1 MPNPPNKLTTD
12 YLGRLI
18 YEIRGQRVM
27 FDSDLAAIYGVST
40 KRLNEQFRR
49 NRKRFP
55 DDFAFQL
62 TAEEASSIRSQIATA
77 SAPYLRS
84 QTATSRSHGGRRYR
98 PWVFTEHGALQ
109 AANILNS
116 ANAAHMSVFV
126 IRAFV
131 KMREHL
137 ATNAAILKRLA
148 EIDNGLL
155 VHDSALATST
165 RNSCPSCRHR
175 PRRHGE
181 ESAFTH
187 RASNLRSVVPL
198 SAFSLSAVSF
208 LLFPRPSP
216 SLFSFPVAP

>member
-1 MPNPPNKLTTD
+1 MNDLE
-12 YLGRLI
+12 LAEIERRI
-18 YEIRGQRVM
+18 YSIRGVRVIV
-27 FDSDLAAIYGVST
+27 DADLAVLYGVST

-62 TAEEASSIRSQIATA
+62 TPEEASSLRSQFATISPAPSSIRSQNATA
-77 SAPYLRS
+77 SKRNV
-84 QTATSRSHGGRRYR
+84 RYR

-116 ANAAHMSVFV
+116 GSAIHISVFV

-155 VHDSALATST
+155 VHDSALRDIYQKLLPLLS
-165 RNSCPSCRHR
+165 P
-175 PRRHGE
+175 PP
-181 ESAFTH
+181 
-187 RASNLRSVVPL
+187 VP
-198 SAFSLSAVSF
+198 AKKRIGFH
-208 LLFPRPSP
+208 PEK
-216 SLFSFPVAP
+216 